1 LFFNI
6 IKIHFPIGNVV
17 NDKVQELHESFITSS
32 TTDEIS
38 INDKQPSTESNPSE
52 TDTTKSSPSSP
63 IPIKTNDIKPDNE
76 LIPSPFLSSIKLEQ
90 TIDNE
95 QSTTQ
100 NSSEFFYDF
109 QPENFHA
116 EQVRKSLS
124 SNSNI

>member
-1 LFFNI
+1 MFFNI